1 MDEAIASRRRPAPA
15 GAPDEAAVISVTLMP
30 VVAVFNQ
37 KGGVGKTTTAL
48 NIAAALAGRGRQ
60 PVAIDLDPQ
69 AHLTLALALRNV
81 PAADSVYAF
90 FKDGRPLSELV
101 RRSACGAALV
111 PASPDLTKIEAL
123 HAADVS
129 IAPRLK
135 EGIEQ
140 LEPRGPALLD
150 CSPAMGV
157 LSLNALVAADRV
169 LLPVSAD
176 YLSVEGANRLS
187 AALDVL
193 ESRLG
198 KRFVRRIVVTRF
210 DARRRLA
217 FDIQAMLRERFGGQV
232 CDTLIKENVA
242 LAESPMHGQDIFAFA
257 AHSQGAGDY
266 RALTEELEGSNFFAS
281 PAPATAGAAQGG

>member
-1 MDEAIASRRRPAPA
+1 
-15 GAPDEAAVISVTLMP
+15 V
-30 VVAVFNQ
+30 
-37 KGGVGKTTTAL
+37 
-48 NIAAALAGRGRQ
+48 
-60 PVAIDLDPQ
+60 
-69 AHLTLALALRNV
+69 
-81 PAADSVYAF
+81 
-90 FKDGRPLSELV
+90 
-101 RRSACGAALV
+101 
-111 PASPDLTKIEAL
+111 
-123 HAADVS
+123 
-129 IAPRLK
+129 
-135 EGIEQ
+135 
-140 LEPRGPALLD
+140 LLD

-217 FDIQAMLRERFGGQV
+217 FDIHAMLRERFGDQV
-232 CDTLIKENVA
+232 CDTVIKESVS

-257 AHSQGAGDY
+257 RHSQGAADY
-266 RALTEELEGSNFFAS
+266 RALTEELEAGNFFAS
-281 PAPATAGAAQGG
+281 TAPAPAGAMEGGST

>member
-1 MDEAIASRRRPAPA
+1 
-15 GAPDEAAVISVTLMP
+15 MP

-37 KGGVGKTTTAL
+37 KGGVGKTTTTL
-48 NIAAALAGRGRQ
+48 NLTAALAARGRR
-60 PVAIDLDPQ
+60 PLAIDLDPQ
-69 AHLTLALALRNV
+69 AHLSLALGMRNV
-81 PAADSVYAF
+81 PAADSVYALF
-90 FKDGRPLSELV
+90 RDATPLSALV
-101 RRSACGAALV
+101 RMSASGGRLV

-123 HAADVS
+123 HAAD
-129 IAPRLK
+129 ATMARRLE

-140 LEPRGPALLD
+140 LGPDGPVLLD

-176 YLSVEGANRLS
+176 YLSIEGANRLN

-193 ESRLG
+193 EARLG

-217 FDIQAMLRERFGGQV
+217 FDIQAMLRERFGDQL
-232 CDTLIKENVA
+232 CRTLVKENVA

-266 RALTEELEGSNFFAS
+266 RALTEELEESNFFAS
-281 PAPATAGAAQGG
+281 PAPVAARAVQGG